1 MNILAL
7 PEAIRALTVGRNC
20 AESRVGLSGSRVF
33 LYDDMVLKISPR
45 SEEADNEAAVCRA
58 LSGLLPVPEL
68 LCYETTEADAFC
80 LMSRLPGR
88 MLCSEELMRDP
99 ALVTRLVA
107 EAIRLLQ
114 SVPTD
119 KLCGVTLDGKLR
131 WARRA
136 VEQGLADM
144 EHAEPETFGPG
155 GFAGP
160 DALLLWLE
168 GNRPAE
174 RPVLTHGDLCLPN
187 ILTDGRRVTGFVD
200 CGRMGP
206 GDPWQDLAIA
216 RRSLRDNF
224 AGCYDARLRRPDYDP
239 DALLRELGV
248 APDPERM
255 RYYLLLDE
263 LF

>member
-1 MNILAL
+1 
-7 PEAIRALTVGRNC
+7 
-20 AESRVGLSGSRVF
+20 
-33 LYDDMVLKISPR
+33 
-45 SEEADNEAAVCRA
+45 
-58 LSGLLPVPEL
+58 
-68 LCYETTEADAFC
+68 
-80 LMSRLPGR
+80 
-88 MLCSEELMRDP
+88 MRDP

-114 SVPTD
+114 NVPAD
-119 KLCGVTLDGKLR
+119 KLCGVTLDGKLG

-136 VEQGLADM
+136 VEQGLVDM
-144 EHAEPETFGPG
+144 ENVEPETFGPG
-155 GFAGP
+155 GFADP

-168 GNRPAE
+168 GHRPTE

-216 RRSLRDNF
+216 WRSLRDNF

-239 DALLRELGV
+239 DALLRDLDVE
-248 APDPERM
+248 PDPKRL

>member
-1 MNILAL
+1 MSCLPLPL
-7 PEAIRALTVGRNC
+7 PESIRALTAGKLC
-20 AESRVGLSGSRVF
+20 AESGLSGSRVF
-33 LYDDMVLKISPR
+33 LFDDMVLKTSPR
-45 SEEADNEAAVCRA
+45 SGEADNEAAVCRA
-58 LSGLLPVPEL
+58 LAGLLPVPEI
-68 LCYETTEADAFC
+68 LCYEIADGKAFC
-80 LMSRLPGR
+80 LMTRLPGR

-131 WARRA
+131 WAWRA

-216 RRSLRDNF
+216 WRSLRDNF

-239 DALLRELGV
+239 EALLRELGV
-248 APDPERM
+248 EPDPERL